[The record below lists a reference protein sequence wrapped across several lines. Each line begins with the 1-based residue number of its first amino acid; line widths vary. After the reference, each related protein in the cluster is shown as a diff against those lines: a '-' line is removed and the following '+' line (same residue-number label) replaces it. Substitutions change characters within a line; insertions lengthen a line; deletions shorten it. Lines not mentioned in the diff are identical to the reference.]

1 MVTYSLTQ
9 WIMWLKAKKQNT
21 KKQIEI
27 HKNCSKIEILKLQ
40 RMNIIVKTIKTKWEE
55 KFVLL

>member
-1 MVTYSLTQ
+1 
-9 WIMWLKAKKQNT
+9 MWLKAKKQNT